1 MDFFT
6 AIERLGLPIVAAAL
20 LIWHVLSLNKQLTD
34 HNRKLLEEMGQ
45 LREIVNRSAQS
56 SDGNERLLRQNEI
69 LVNVVQRSER
79 ASLELVRDLVQGVP
93 GRSNLNIEDSHD

>member
-45 LREIVNRSAQS
+45 LREIVNRSAQN

-93 GRSNLNIEDSHD
+93 SRSNLNIEDSHD